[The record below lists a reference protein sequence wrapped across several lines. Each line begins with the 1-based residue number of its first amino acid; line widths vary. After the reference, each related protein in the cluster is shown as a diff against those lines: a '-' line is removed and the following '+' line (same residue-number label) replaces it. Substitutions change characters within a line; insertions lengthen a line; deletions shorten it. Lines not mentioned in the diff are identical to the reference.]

1 MSRAGADDGGWEAPP
16 SPPAAAS
23 IFAADL
29 SVRSVVD
36 PASAFES
43 WTEHDSGGHFPA
55 MEVPEILV
63 ADIRRFF
70 DGRR

>member
-1 MSRAGADDGGWEAPP
+1 MPP
-16 SPPAAAS
+16 IAAS

-29 SVRSVVD
+29 SVRAVVD
-36 PASAFES
+36 AGGSYAS

-55 MEVPEILV
+55 MEVPALLV

-70 DGRR
+70 AGQR